1 MKLRLFN
8 MKKALKYLLI
18 IFIALNLLILVSGK
32 SWMYKAISI
41 TYLKGYTSSYIDD
54 YIHFPANTIQ
64 VGEHQEWATAK
75 HYNKVQLPEFIKP
88 VNESLETVAFII
100 IINDSIHHE
109 EYWHGYSSDTMSN
122 SFSMSKSWVS
132 TLIGIAIDE
141 GKIKSVDQQVCD
153 FLPNFCKGRNTEL
166 TIKDL
171 LTMSSG
177 LNWTEDY
184 YNPIGQ
190 TAESYYG
197 NHLSDLVNNLKVIE
211 IPGKVFKYHS
221 SCTQL
226 LTFIVEAATG
236 ETISEY
242 ASKKLW
248 KPMGA
253 KHPALWNTDIEG
265 GDEKGFCCINSNARD
280 FARLGKLYMNFGNWN
295 GTQLLD
301 SNYIKDATTTA
312 KLLDEKGNK
321 NVNYGYQFWMT
332 NYKNMHIYY
341 ARGLWGQ
348 YVICIPEKN
357 MIVVRLGRKYGNYLA
372 DGHHEDLYNFT
383 DAALEMYP

>member
-1 MKLRLFN
+1 MKR
-8 MKKALKYLLI
+8 ALKYLLI
-18 IFIALNLLILVSGK
+18 IFVAFNLLIIISGK

-41 TYLKGYTSSYIDD
+41 TYLKGHTSSYIHDFM
-54 YIHFPANTIQ
+54 HFPANTMEA
-64 VGEHQEWATAK
+64 GTHQEWAIANN
-75 HYNKVQLPEFIKP
+75 YNKAELPEFIKP
-88 VNESLETVAFII
+88 INESLETVAFMV
-100 IINDSIHHE
+100 IINDSINYE
-109 EYWHGYSSDTMSN
+109 EYWHGYSVDTMSN

-132 TLIGIAIDE
+132 TLIGIAITE

-153 FLPNFCKGRNTEL
+153 FLPSFCEGRNSEL

-190 TAESYYG
+190 TAEAYYG
-197 NHLSDLVNNLKVIE
+197 SGLRELVSNLKVIE
-211 IPGKVFKYHS
+211 TPGKVFKYHS

-248 KPMGA
+248 LPMGA

-280 FARLGKLYMNFGNWN
+280 FARLGKLYLDQGNWN

-301 SNYIKDATTTA
+301 SSYVKDATSIA
-312 KLLDEKGNK
+312 NLLDKKGNV
-321 NVNYGYQFWMT
+321 NTNYGYQFWLAERQGLFV
-332 NYKNMHIYY
+332 YY

-357 MIVVRLGRKYGNYLA
+357 MIVVRLGRKFGAILE
-372 DGHHEDLYNFT
+372 DGHHEDFYQFI
-383 DAALEMYP
+383 DAALKMYP